1 MPTATEFRNFAQT
14 CEQIADKIEA
24 TASKEALLGMAKK
37 WTGLA
42 EEADRMR
49 RLVRE
54 ADAVLDSAN
63 PETEKLGRI
72 RRRFS

>member
-1 MPTATEFRNFAQT
+1 MPTATDFRNFAQT
-14 CEQIADKIEA
+14 CTRIANTIEA
-24 TASKEALLGMAKK
+24 PASKATLLSMAEK

-63 PETEKLGRI
+63 PETEKLRI